1 MTLPGDEIVWTE
13 TESFMDFI
21 SDISPFFSILM

>member
-13 TESFMDFI
+13 TETFMDFI
-21 SDISPFFSILM
+21 SDISPFFLS